1 MIRRKYSDEEVIK
14 EAREML
20 SIVASN
26 SPATC
31 EKMAAILN
39 IPRSTFWWHMSC
51 RLREIDP
58 EYHEQ
63 VNRILK
69 RGKKR

>member
-1 MIRRKYSDEEVIK
+1 MSRKKYSDEEVIK
-14 EAREML
+14 EAQEML
-20 SIVASN
+20 FTWIFDP
-26 SPATC
+26 PATC

-51 RLREIDP
+51 RLKEIDP

-63 VNRILK
+63 VNKILK
-69 RGKKR
+69 RGKRG

>member
-1 MIRRKYSDEEVIK
+1 
-14 EAREML
+14 ML
-20 SIVASN
+20 FTVTFDP
-26 SPATC
+26 PATC

-51 RLREIDP
+51 RLKEIDP

-63 VNRILK
+63 VNKILK

>member
-1 MIRRKYSDEEVIK
+1 MVRKKYSDEEVIK

-20 SIVASN
+20 FTVTFDP
-26 SPATC
+26 PATC

-51 RLREIDP
+51 RLKEIDP

-63 VNRILK
+63 VNKILK
-69 RGKKR
+69 RGKRG

>member
-1 MIRRKYSDEEVIK
+1 MDRRKYSDEEVIK

-26 SPATC
+26 LPATC
-31 EKMAAILN
+31 ERMAAILN

-63 VNRILK
+63 VNKILK
-69 RGKKR
+69 RGKNR

>member
-1 MIRRKYSDEEVIK
+1 MSRRKYSDAEVIK

-20 SIVASN
+20 FTVTFDP
-26 SPATC
+26 PATC

-51 RLREIDP
+51 RLKDIDP

-63 VNRILK
+63 VNKILK

>member
-1 MIRRKYSDEEVIK
+1 MVRKKYSDEEVIK

-20 SIVASN
+20 FTVTFDP
-26 SPATC
+26 PATC

-51 RLREIDP
+51 RLKEIDS

-63 VNRILK
+63 VNKILK

>member
-1 MIRRKYSDEEVIK
+1 MGRKKYSDEEVIK

-20 SIVASN
+20 FTVTFDP
-26 SPATC
+26 PAAC

-51 RLREIDP
+51 RLKGIDP

-63 VNRILK
+63 VNKILK

>member
-1 MIRRKYSDEEVIK
+1 MCRKKYSYEEVIK

-20 SIVASN
+20 FTVTFDP
-26 SPATC
+26 PATC

-51 RLREIDP
+51 RLKEIDP

-63 VNRILK
+63 VNKILK

>member
-1 MIRRKYSDEEVIK
+1 MGRKKYSDEEVIK

-20 SIVASN
+20 FTVTFDP
-26 SPATC
+26 PATC

-51 RLREIDP
+51 RLKEIDP

-63 VNRILK
+63 VNKILK
-69 RGKKR
+69 RVRKR